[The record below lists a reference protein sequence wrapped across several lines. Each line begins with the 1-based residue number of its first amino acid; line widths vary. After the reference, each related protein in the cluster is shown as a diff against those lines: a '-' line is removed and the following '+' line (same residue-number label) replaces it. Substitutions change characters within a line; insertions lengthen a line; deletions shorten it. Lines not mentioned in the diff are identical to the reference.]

1 MNGRK
6 VNFVIC
12 FLAAMAVITPTY
24 VSLENNLDE
33 SQNAS
38 LSGPILAFYPM
49 SHDFGYV
56 QEGELH
62 YTIFQIWNNGT
73 GTLIWNLTF
82 SQPWIYATPINGS
95 SEGEHCA
102 VTVKINTTGLSP
114 GLYAEQIIINSNSI
128 ITAVMNIF
136 TINFTINHPPNIPS
150 KPVGPTSVTEGIPYT
165 YQTST
170 IDPDGDNIKYGFD
183 FHNDGVVLPHHW
195 TSFFPSGITCSVNVI
210 FYGTGIRYIRVKAE
224 DVHGAQS
231 DFSPP
236 LTVVVHGSNN
246 PPKIPNKPLGP
257 NVGNITE
264 PLTFLTNTTDPDGD
278 DIKYGWDWNG
288 NGTIDEWSDFMASG
302 SYDIRSHV
310 YTSAG
315 TYHVRVIAEDE
326 HGARSAFSLSK
337 IIVVKDNNP
346 PNKPSMPTGPIY
358 GRIGITYS
366 YTSLAIDPE
375 GDNLEYLFDW
385 GDGSDSGWIGPYNS
399 GDAATVSHTWN
410 TRGTFPVKVKARDSY
425 GAESVWSDSLPVG
438 MPKSRE
444 FFNVNY
450 QFLDIYQAILDF
462 IQSFKIS

>member
-33 SQNAS
+33 SQNS
-38 LSGPILAFYPM
+38 LLSGPILAFYPM

-62 YTIFQIWNNGT
+62 YTIFQIWNDGT
-73 GTLIWNLTF
+73 GTLIWNLTS
-82 SQPWIYATPINGS
+82 SQTWIQVSPITGAS
-95 SEGEHCA
+95 TGDDD
-102 VTVKINTTGLSP
+102 VTSVSILLNTDGLP
-114 GLYAEQIIINSNSI
+114 AGPHIGQIIINSNDDTSI
-128 ITAVMNIF
+128 HCFNISF
-136 TINFTINHPPNIPS
+136 RINNPPNTPS
-150 KPVGPTSVTEGIPYT
+150 KPSGPESGVEGTVYS
-165 YQTST
+165 YSTST
-170 IDPDGDNIKYGFD
+170 TDSDGDNVRYGLD
-183 FHNDGVVLPHHW
+183 VNHDGIVDHW
-195 TSFFPSGITCSVNVI
+195 SSYYYPSGETYTINIKFNSA
-210 FYGTGIRYIRVKAE
+210 GTYYLRFIAK
-224 DVHGAQS
+224 DVHGAES
-231 DFSPP
+231 GFSPAKMVIISGENQAP
-236 LTVVVHGSNN
+236 EAPSAPTSPSTGA
-246 PPKIPNKPLGP
+246 
-257 NVGNITE
+257 VGTSYSF
-264 PLTFLTNTTDPDGD
+264 TTNTTDPDGD
-278 DIKYGWDWNG
+278 KIRYGWDWTG
-288 NGTIDEWSDFMASG
+288 DDIIDEWTGFYESG
-302 SYDIRSHV
+302 VPVTLSHM
-310 YTSAG
+310 YSAEG
-315 TYHVRVIAEDE
+315 TYHVKVVAEDE
-326 HGARSAFSLSK
+326 HGAQSGFSPSK
-337 IIVVKDNNP
+337 TIVITGNNP

-366 YTSLAIDPE
+366 YTSLAIDPD